1 MKITDILEII
11 TKKTGMPVNQSKLAK
26 SLDVTRQTICN
37 RIKNNSELT
46 VSELNKI
53 ESYFGIKIFQ
63 QENIETE
70 WASVDF
76 YPEVFASCGGG
87 TVVFSEEKT
96 PVQLPKAMLLNY
108 SDSKQYSMIYAK
120 GDSMSPFIDNNDKL
134 IVEHWENNQIID
146 NKIYVFCYKSEFFV
160 KRLSKNVDEII
171 IKSDNPNYSIRT
183 VKNEDINDLHIIGQ
197 VVGIVRNI

>member
-1 MKITDILEII
+1 
-11 TKKTGMPVNQSKLAK
+11 
-26 SLDVTRQTICN
+26 
-37 RIKNNSELT
+37 
-46 VSELNKI
+46 
-53 ESYFGIKIFQ
+53 
-63 QENIETE
+63 
-70 WASVDF
+70 
-76 YPEVFASCGGG
+76 
-87 TVVFSEEKT
+87 
-96 PVQLPKAMLLNY
+96 MLLNY